1 MSQYRGYYTSAT
13 QDTAPSPTPSIPFIV
28 NSDDDFE
35 YDRSYRTSNKRSYSE
50 VEKDQNYNTGLD
62 SGQNQAKSQ
71 KVNDDYSNMNTS
83 NYYSSTS
90 NFYSSYQSNSHSH
103 TAGVSSSSRNLPHGP
118 STSYGNGSGTSVNMN
133 HNKIQSGNGEHFP
146 DQRSTFNKTNHTPVP
161 DSPMIT
167 PELSMPVFQTVDR
180 FNGWEEVKRKTVTA
194 RDDDITVRSEKSE
207 QWAWGNGKKWVGASG
222 PRPKLNVYSGAPKI
236 DMFQSAAR
244 VSGGI
249 GEKLLQKM
257 GWKEGEGLGKTKE
270 GDTEPIQ
277 FKEIKT
283 DRKGLVSQ
291 EEDNF
296 NFEVQKQEKT
306 KSKFSEIKSTSFW
319 NWHGTGMKGPENLKD
334 RMKNCKKE
342 SKEKVPLDLSGK
354 HPVSAI
360 MELCSKKRWNEPK
373 FISEMGPAGFKFKVG
388 IFSNIKKG
396 LTDTLSSRLR

>member
-1 MSQYRGYYTSAT
+1 MSQYRGYYTSAK
-13 QDTAPSPTPSIPFIV
+13 QDTTPSPTPSIPFIV

-50 VEKDQNYNTGLD
+50 VEKDQNYNTGLN

-133 HNKIQSGNGEHFP
+133 HNKIQSGNREHFP

-360 MELCSKKRWNEPK
+360 MELCSKKRWKEPK

-388 IFSNIKKG
+388 ILSNIKKASLILCHPG
-396 LTDTLSSRLR
+396 

>member
-1 MSQYRGYYTSAT
+1 MSQYRGYYTSAK
-13 QDTAPSPTPSIPFIV
+13 QDTTPSPSIPFIPFIV

-90 NFYSSYQSNSHSH
+90 NFYSSYQTNSHSH

-118 STSYGNGSGTSVNMN
+118 STSYGSGTSVNMN

-342 SKEKVPLDLSGK
+342 LKEKVPLDLSGK

-388 IFSNIKKG
+388 ILSNIKKASLILCHPG
-396 LTDTLSSRLR
+396 